1 MIVGVMIIHDD
12 DDEIIVRDDDDRVI
26 VHGVDYFDAE
36 EEEEDWDDSGC
47 YDNT

>member
-1 MIVGVMIIHDD
+1 MIVGVMIIHD

-36 EEEEDWDDSGC
+36 EEEEIL
-47 YDNT
+47 